1 MGATFGSFRSRFFFP
16 CSFES
21 SSVFFSQFSFFF
33 YTTPGLHQTLFA
45 PIVSPKSIYT
55 IINTTNLYTRQGLDQ
70 IHLFFSTKEVLHHS
84 YTYTHQSPLNT
95 EQLLHPTTC
104 TLSKFAPNS
113 YEPFHQAAFTPKT
126 LAPHTPPS
134 KRLPPRRRRPPT
146 SKTPFQHTLH
156 NPTWHFFVKV
166 KGMIAF
172 KVAKVNK
179 LATLASP

>member
-1 MGATFGSFRSRFFFP
+1 MCF
-16 CSFES
+16 CSFLHHAR
-21 SSVFFSQFSFFF
+21 F
-33 YTTPGLHQTLFA
+33 TPNTFA
-45 PIVSPKSIYT
+45 PTVSLKSIYT

-134 KRLPPRRRRPPT
+134 KRPATP
-146 SKTPFQHTLH
+146 KTPPHQQNAFSTHPAQPHLA
-156 NPTWHFFVKV
+156 FFCEDQRND
-166 KGMIAF
+166 AF